1 LEVKELTPSFLK
13 NKFYWEVIVA
23 AILFVIA
30 LALDSIIQ
38 FIIWM
43 LYFIIFL
50 EIVRTV
56 SGFIREQR
64 VRVSPLINA
73 FIVLALREF
82 IVTVVKVNKE
92 QADSFEA
99 MFNSATNFH
108 LLVFSGVL
116 LFLFLLRYISYKTS
130 PDSLIEEVKFSNKK

>member
-1 LEVKELTPSFLK
+1 MPKFIKSKFYLEV
-13 NKFYWEVIVA
+13 IIA
-23 AILFVIA
+23 AVLFAIA
-30 LALDSIIQ
+30 VYMDSIIQ
-38 FIIWM
+38 FIILM

-50 EIVRTV
+50 EIIRTV

-64 VRVSPLINA
+64 VRVTPLINA

-92 QADSFEA
+92 EADTFEA
-99 MFNSATNFH
+99 MFNSSTNFH

-116 LFLFLLRYISYKTS
+116 LFLFLLRYIAYKTS
-130 PDSLIEEVKFSNKK
+130 PDRFEDNEKLEKKSS

>member
-1 LEVKELTPSFLK
+1 MAVKEISKFMKNKYYLEVIIATS
-13 NKFYWEVIVA
+13 
-23 AILFVIA
+23 LFA
-30 LALDSIIQ
+30 LAVYTDSIIQ
-38 FIIWM
+38 FIILM

-56 SGFIREQR
+56 IGFVREQR
-64 VRVSPLINA
+64 VRITPLINA
-73 FIVLALREF
+73 FIILALREF

-92 QADSFEA
+92 SADSFEM

-116 LFLFLLRYISYKTS
+116 LFLFLLRYIAYKTS
-130 PDSLIEEVKFSNKK
+130 PDRFKDKELI